1 MDTGEDDPF
10 DGPKKK
16 TVSVAKNTPVVVTVP
31 GTGGDLHDE
40 DPLSAVRIQA
50 AAQAGRD
57 LGREG
62 RLALMRAIGAR
73 FGVPPEGFPTGQS
86 RIYVDEDIR
95 FEQTLRVLSRA
106 QGSNAASANL
116 KRTAQLVD
124 TDIFLVLT
132 TTARECRGLTARD
145 SRKVDS
151 YREGGL
157 DYLED
162 VKNHLGLPKSIVGQW
177 DPIREYESF
186 ETHHFVHPSRIPM
199 RDQILG
205 YAAVTRFN
213 FKKFQAHAK
222 KETGEVEGQAL
233 LDSLSKEAKAVWQ
246 AYAFVAHGGTPFD
259 PKVGAH
265 HGQKFGVI
273 SAFGYLR
280 HLAFAAGVPFDMNA
294 ILTTPAL
301 HHTDY
306 VKISK
311 ARAMEAAFFEQL
323 LKQTA
328 PAAGAGSTP

>member
-1 MDTGEDDPF
+1 M
-10 DGPKKK
+10 KKK
-16 TVSVAKNTPVVVTVP
+16 TISVAKNTPAVVTVP

-40 DPLSAVRIQA
+40 DPLSALRIRT

-57 LGREG
+57 LGRDG
-62 RLALMRAIGAR
+62 RLALMQTIGAR

-86 RIYVDEDIR
+86 RIYVDGDIR

-132 TTARECRGLTARD
+132 TTARECQGLTARD
-145 SRKVDS
+145 SHTVDS

-162 VKNHLGLPKSIVGQW
+162 IKDHLGLPKSIVGKW
-177 DPIREYESF
+177 TRIPPYESG
-186 ETHHFVHPSRIPM
+186 ETHHRVHPCEIPM

-205 YAAVTRFN
+205 YAAVTRLN
-213 FKKFQAHAK
+213 FKNFQAHVK
-222 KETGEVEGQAL
+222 KELGGAAGQAL
-233 LDSLSKEAKAVWQ
+233 LDSLSKESKSVWQ

-259 PKVGAH
+259 PHVGPH
-265 HGQKFGVI
+265 HGQQFGVI

-280 HLAFAAGVPFDMNA
+280 HLAFEAGVPFDMNA
-294 ILTTPAL
+294 ILTTPSL

-306 VKISK
+306 VRISK
-311 ARAMEAAFFEQL
+311 ARAMEAAFFEQML
-323 LKQTA
+323 TQTA
-328 PAAGAGSTP
+328 PSAGASSEP